1 VKSTSPEA
9 DPACTDADVRRRAR
23 IALAAVCEPGE
34 AGLADVIDS
43 WGSTATVAAL
53 LDAGRQRPKIPRA
66 DALRRRLEKLDLDAL
81 IDRGREIGARVV
93 VPGDGQWPGRMNE
106 LRAHRPL
113 ALWCWGEADPRLMAL
128 RSVAI
133 VGARACTRYGEWI
146 AREWSAQL
154 AQDDVTVISGGAYG
168 IDAAAHRGALA
179 VDGVTICVLAGGVDT
194 PYPRGNDG
202 LFAEIVDRGLLVSEA
217 PPGETVRRRRF
228 LTRNRLIAALASAT
242 CVVEAAHRS
251 GSATTASNAAELN
264 RPVLAVPGPVT
275 SEMSR
280 GTHRLVHE
288 GVAMLAADVTDVRA
302 VLPDFERAHG
312 AVSHDSRSRSRGH
325 ATHDESAVQSDE
337 QPISRVLQEV
347 LDAVPTPHWS
357 AEGMSLDDIAVR
369 SGVSGSQ
376 ARTCLAQAEDMG
388 LVQRRGQDRWV
399 YAPSAGAH
407 WRA

>member
-1 VKSTSPEA
+1 MKSTSPEA
-9 DPACTDADVRRRAR
+9 DPVCTDANVLRRSR

-43 WGSTATVAAL
+43 WGPTATVAAL

-66 DALRRRLEKLDLDAL
+66 DALRRRLEELDLDAL
-81 IDRGREIGARVV
+81 IDRGRDIGARVV

-133 VGARACTRYGEWI
+133 VGARACTRYGEWV

-194 PYPRGNDG
+194 PYPRGNEG

-251 GSATTASNAAELN
+251 GSVTTASNAAELN

-312 AVSHDSRSRSRGH
+312 ASPHDPRSRFRGH
-325 ATHDESAVQSDE
+325 ATHDESGVLSGE
-337 QPISRVLQEV
+337 RPISRVLQEV
-347 LDAVPTPHWS
+347 LDAVPTLRRS

-376 ARTCLAQAEDMG
+376 ARTCLAQAEEMG
-388 LVQRRGQDRWV
+388 LVQQRGQDRWV
-399 YAPSAGAH
+399 YAPSDDAH
-407 WRA
+407 GRA

>member
-9 DPACTDADVRRRAR
+9 DPACTDENVHRRAR

-43 WGSTATVAAL
+43 DGPTATVAAL
-53 LDAGRQRPKIPRA
+53 LDADRQRPKMPRA
-66 DALRRRLEKLDLDAL
+66 DALRRRLEELDLDAL
-81 IDRGREIGARVV
+81 IDRGRDIGARVV

-133 VGARACTRYGEWI
+133 VGARACTRYGEWV
-146 AREWSAQL
+146 AREWSAEL

-168 IDAAAHRGALA
+168 IDSAAHRGALA

-194 PYPRGNDG
+194 PYPRGNEG

-251 GSATTASNAAELN
+251 GSVTTASNAAELN
-264 RPVLAVPGPVT
+264 RPVLAVPGSVT
-275 SEMSR
+275 SEKSR

-288 GVAMLAADVTDVRA
+288 GVAMLAADVSDVRA

-312 AVSHDSRSRSRGH
+312 ASPHDSRSRSRRH
-325 ATHDESAVQSDE
+325 ATHDEAAVHSDE
-337 QPISRVLQEV
+337 RPISRVLQEV
-347 LDAVPTPHWS
+347 LDAVPTPRWS
-357 AEGMSLDDIAVR
+357 TEGMSLDDIAVR

-376 ARTCLAQAEDMG
+376 ARTCLAQAEEMG
-388 LVQRRGQDRWV
+388 LVQQRGQDRWV
-399 YAPSAGAH
+399 YAPSDGAH
-407 WRA
+407 GRA

>member
-9 DPACTDADVRRRAR
+9 DPACTDPNALRRAR
-23 IALAAVCEPGE
+23 IALAAICEPGE
-34 AGLADVIDS
+34 AGLADVVDS
-43 WGSTATVAAL
+43 TGPTATVAAL
-53 LDAGRQRPKIPRA
+53 LDADRQRPKIPRA
-66 DALRRRLEKLDLDAL
+66 DALRRRLEELDLDAL

-154 AQDDVTVISGGAYG
+154 AKDDVTVISGGAYG
-168 IDAAAHRGALA
+168 IDAAAHRGALT

-194 PYPRGNDG
+194 PYPRGNEG

-251 GSATTASNAAELN
+251 GSVTTASNAAELN

-312 AVSHDSRSRSRGH
+312 ASPHDSRSRTRGH
-325 ATHDESAVQSDE
+325 ATHDESAAHSDE
-337 QPISRVLQEV
+337 RPISRVLQEV
-347 LDAVPTPHWS
+347 LDAVPTPRRS
-357 AEGMSLDDIAVR
+357 AEGMSVDDIAVR
-369 SGVSGSQ
+369 SGVSASQ
-376 ARTCLAQAEDMG
+376 ARTCLAQADEMG
-388 LVQRRGQDRWV
+388 LVQQRGQDRWV
-399 YAPSAGAH
+399 YAPSDGAH
-407 WRA
+407 GRA

>member
-1 VKSTSPEA
+1 MKSTSPEA

-43 WGSTATVAAL
+43 RGPTATVAAL

-66 DALRRRLEKLDLDAL
+66 DALRRRLEELDLDAL
-81 IDRGREIGARVV
+81 IDRGRDIGARVV

-154 AQDDVTVISGGAYG
+154 AQDDVTVVSGGAYG

-194 PYPRGNDG
+194 PYPRGNEG

-228 LTRNRLIAALASAT
+228 LRRNSMTAT
-242 CVVEAAHRS
+242 
-251 GSATTASNAAELN
+251 
-264 RPVLAVPGPVT
+264 
-275 SEMSR
+275 
-280 GTHRLVHE
+280 LVH
-288 GVAMLAADVTDVRA
+288 GATLKWVR
-302 VLPDFERAHG
+302 F
-312 AVSHDSRSRSRGH
+312 
-325 ATHDESAVQSDE
+325 
-337 QPISRVLQEV
+337 
-347 LDAVPTPHWS
+347 
-357 AEGMSLDDIAVR
+357 VR
-369 SGVSGSQ
+369 SLGVSVPANCTQ
-376 ARTCLAQAEDMG
+376 C
-388 LVQRRGQDRWV
+388 W
-399 YAPSAGAH
+399 
-407 WRA
+407 

>member
-1 VKSTSPEA
+1 MKSTSPEA
-9 DPACTDADVRRRAR
+9 DPACTDPNALRRAR
-23 IALAAVCEPGE
+23 IALAAICEPGE
-34 AGLADVIDS
+34 AGLADVVDS
-43 WGSTATVAAL
+43 TGPTATVAAL
-53 LDAGRQRPKIPRA
+53 LDADRQRPKIPRA
-66 DALRRRLEKLDLDAL
+66 DALRRRLEELDLDAL

-154 AQDDVTVISGGAYG
+154 AKDDVTVISGGAYG

-194 PYPRGNDG
+194 PYPRGNEG

-251 GSATTASNAAELN
+251 GSVTTASNAAELN

-312 AVSHDSRSRSRGH
+312 ASPHDSRSRSRGH
-325 ATHDESAVQSDE
+325 ATHDESAVRSDE
-337 QPISRVLQEV
+337 RPISRVLQEV
-347 LDAVPTPHWS
+347 LDAVPTPRRS
-357 AEGMSLDDIAVR
+357 AEGMSVDDIAVR
-369 SGVSGSQ
+369 SGVSASQ
-376 ARTCLAQAEDMG
+376 ARTCLAQADEMG
-388 LVQRRGQDRWV
+388 LVQQRGQDRWV
-399 YAPSAGAH
+399 YTPSNGAH
-407 WRA
+407 GRA